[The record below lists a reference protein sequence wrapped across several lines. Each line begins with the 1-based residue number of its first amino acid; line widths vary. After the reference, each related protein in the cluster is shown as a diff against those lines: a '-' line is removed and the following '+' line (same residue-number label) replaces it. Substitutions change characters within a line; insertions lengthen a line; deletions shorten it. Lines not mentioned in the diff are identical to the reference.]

1 MVEYLHDAIRAS
13 AGTNIIIQARVLDEF
28 NNEVKENVYFIIC
41 DKEDQTKHLIEVEA
55 FDGGEA
61 LIFEIPAEITK
72 DFKGRYWYC
81 IKHNNEQ
88 MCFLQPIYFV

>member
-1 MVEYLHDAIRAS
+1 MVEYLHDAIRAT

-28 NNEVKENVYFIIC
+28 GNQVKENVSLVIH
-41 DKEDQTKHLIEVEA
+41 DKEDTKMHLIEA
-55 FDGGEA
+55 LGYDAGDA

-72 DFKGRYWYC
+72 EYKGRYWYC
-81 IKHNNEQ
+81 IKHEDEQ